1 MTLELGKG
9 EAAKNVKALDIKSI
23 DFFIEEMIDRIMDI
37 NAALMIA
44 QRKVKNMVEKA
55 SAFSEYTYITMNR
68 RLREI

>member
-1 MTLELGKG
+1 
-9 EAAKNVKALDIKSI
+9 
-23 DFFIEEMIDRIMDI
+23 MIDRIMDI